1 MALCRLIPAMSSAGW
16 TLRLCGGDVNNNV
29 DVCALM
35 LYITPMSKTDTIGM
49 RLEPDE
55 KQALERAAKA
65 DDRKLSAIARM
76 IVVAWLRDNGWLP
89 VETMEGNKR

>member
-1 MALCRLIPAMSSAGW
+1 
-16 TLRLCGGDVNNNV
+16 
-29 DVCALM
+29 M